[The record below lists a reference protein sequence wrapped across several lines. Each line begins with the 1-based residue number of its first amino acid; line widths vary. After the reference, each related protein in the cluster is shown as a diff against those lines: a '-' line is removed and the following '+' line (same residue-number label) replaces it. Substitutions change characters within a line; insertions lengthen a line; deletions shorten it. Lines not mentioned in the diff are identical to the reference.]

1 MVFAQLD
8 QKPDDDCWFNEVD
21 EVDDHFLCKDAVW
34 RQMLFQ
40 QPPQSLFGI
49 FHADSLH
56 LDDELTYTVFKWP
69 DLLRLGVIFD
79 KILRESESKSKN
91 ATLPTIALHSS
102 TGTTEIFTFSSP
114 NEQVSTNGGTS
125 PRKYNVHRFTSESRG
140 TSQNYLATDRDTIV
154 S

>member
-1 MVFAQLD
+1 MGPAKWELCKGERGIPNPLLVDCLHPWLFDYCVSQRAKQWRMVFAQLD

-40 QPPQSLFGI
+40 QPPQLLFGI

-56 LDDELTYTVFKWP
+56 LDDELAYTDFKWP

-79 KILRESESKSKN
+79 KILSESIVLTSDSL
-91 ATLPTIALHSS
+91 TLSEILSS
-102 TGTTEIFTFSSP
+102 FVWDMPAKRLS
-114 NEQVSTNGGTS
+114 
-125 PRKYNVHRFTSESRG
+125 
-140 TSQNYLATDRDTIV
+140 
-154 S
+154 

>member
-79 KILRESESKSKN
+79 KILSESIVLTSDSL
-91 ATLPTIALHSS
+91 TLSEILSS
-102 TGTTEIFTFSSP
+102 FVWDMPAKRLS
-114 NEQVSTNGGTS
+114 
-125 PRKYNVHRFTSESRG
+125 
-140 TSQNYLATDRDTIV
+140 
-154 S
+154 